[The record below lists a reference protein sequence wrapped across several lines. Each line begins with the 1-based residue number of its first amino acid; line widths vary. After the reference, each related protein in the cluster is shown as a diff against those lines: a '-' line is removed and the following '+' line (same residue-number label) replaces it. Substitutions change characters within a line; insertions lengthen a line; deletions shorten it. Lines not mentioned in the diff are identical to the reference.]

1 MNALINFFIDRYKAT
16 LTFLALILVWGASS
30 IGQIP
35 ASAYSDINIPYVF
48 VSTFYDGA
56 SPEDVE
62 RLITRP
68 IEDRLKSID
77 DLKAMQSYSRNSM
90 SYVILEFPDSVPKP
104 VAMVNV
110 KDAMDEILPDLPEES
125 EKPFVKEFSFDAFP
139 VMNVNFISDSATER
153 ELIGFAKDVAK
164 EIERIPGVLEAQ
176 LSGAPD
182 EVLEATID
190 KTKLDSYNASAIDI
204 YNAIQQNNKAI
215 PAGNIISATG
225 KFSVLVPSVFET
237 AEDVK
242 NIPVLE
248 NENAVVSLDD
258 LVDLR
263 RTFKDKDSYARVNG
277 KFSSTINVLKKNRC
291 KGSCCSEP
299 NKYHYRKNQASS
311 SA

>member
-104 VAMVNV
+104 VALVISFPSNPTAQLCDLEFY
-110 KDAMDEILPDLPEES
+110 KDVVAFAKKNELWILSDLAYAEIYYNNSPPPSILQI
-125 EKPFVKEFSFDAFP
+125 K
-139 VMNVNFISDSATER
+139 N
-153 ELIGFAKDVAK
+153 AKDVAVEFTSLSK
-164 EIERIPGVLEAQ
+164 TFSFLKLLTIFGSLSERA
-176 LSGAPD
+176 
-182 EVLEATID
+182 
-190 KTKLDSYNASAIDI
+190 
-204 YNAIQQNNKAI
+204 
-215 PAGNIISATG
+215 
-225 KFSVLVPSVFET
+225 
-237 AEDVK
+237 
-242 NIPVLE
+242 
-248 NENAVVSLDD
+248 
-258 LVDLR
+258 
-263 RTFKDKDSYARVNG
+263 
-277 KFSSTINVLKKNRC
+277 
-291 KGSCCSEP
+291 
-299 NKYHYRKNQASS
+299 
-311 SA
+311 

>member
-1 MNALINFFIDRYKAT
+1 MYEKFGQFIDGKWSPSSNGETYDVINPATEEVLGKA
-16 LTFLALILVWGASS
+16 SK
-30 IGQIP
+30 
-35 ASAYSDINIPYVF
+35 
-48 VSTFYDGA
+48 A

-62 RLITRP
+62 RLITKP
-68 IEDRLKSID
+68 IEDRLKSVD

-110 KDAMDEILPDLPEES
+110 KDAVDEILRDLPQES
-125 EKPFVKEFSFDAFP
+125 EKPFIQEFSFDAFP
-139 VMNVNFISDSATER
+139 VMNVNFISDTAAER
-153 ELIGFAKDVAK
+153 ELIGFAKDMAK
-164 EIERIPGVLEAQ
+164 EIERIPGVLEAR

-190 KTKLDSYNASAIDI
+190 KTKLDSYNASTVDI

-242 NIPVLE
+242 NIPVL
-248 NENAVVSLDD
+248 
-258 LVDLR
+258 
-263 RTFKDKDSYARVNG
+263 
-277 KFSSTINVLKKNRC
+277 
-291 KGSCCSEP
+291 
-299 NKYHYRKNQASS
+299 
-311 SA
+311 